1 MDYNY
6 DCLKIQ
12 GIRVGLGFGL
22 ANLKLMK
29 QGGDVLQPLGLGAMG
44 HLVQCQ
50 NERGYLVKHVCR
62 LVWAGGEF

>member
-1 MDYNY
+1 MYYNY

-29 QGGDVLQPLGLGAMG
+29 QGGDVLQPLGLGAIG
-44 HLVQCQ
+44 HLVQS
-50 NERGYLVKHVCR
+50 VKKR
-62 LVWAGGEF
+62 EGIQ